1 MKPFRF
7 NLDRVLEFQAAQL
20 RAEEVKLQILN
31 EEAAT
36 LRRTSESLDQ
46 SRASE
51 EDKVRNATVLNGSDL
66 QSLELYRR
74 QIQIQKQ
81 RLRDRLAD
89 VAKRLEAQR
98 EQLLKVR
105 RKHRLLEKLKE
116 RRLQEWTI
124 ESSKELEQIASESH
138 LARFVREQER

>member
-7 NLDRVLEFQAAQL
+7 SLDRVLEFQAAQL

>member
-7 NLDRVLEFQAAQL
+7 NLERVLEFQAAQL

-31 EEAAT
+31 EEASN
-36 LRRTSESLDQ
+36 LRSALESLDEGC
-46 SRASE
+46 AEE
-51 EDKVRNATVLNGSDL
+51 EDKIRHATVLAGSDL

-74 QIQIQKQ
+74 QIQGQKQ

-89 VAKRLEAQR
+89 VARRLEAQR

-124 ESSKELEQIASESH
+124 KSSKEIEQIASESH